1 MTAAPAMAP
10 ATPDAVTLDA
20 VRPAVRQLLSSSEA
34 FRRLPPAE
42 QQQIAQATVKVA
54 SYMAN
59 PDSILTASP
68 AAPPAARAQAED
80 PVTATQRR
88 LSQAPGQV
96 GKDFEAGAV
105 KQGVEQFGAL
115 VQKVDFPAFVGGLI
129 KNVFQAIVESSM
141 QQM

>member
-1 MTAAPAMAP
+1 MTAASPQNGKLAD
-10 ATPDAVTLDA
+10 TQTLDA
-20 VRPAVRQLLSSSEA
+20 ARFAVREMLLSAPA
-34 FRRLPPAE
+34 FRALPPAE

-59 PDSILTASP
+59 PEGMLTDP
-68 AAPPAARAQAED
+68 AHPTVAKAQAED
-80 PVTATQRR
+80 PTEATKRR

-115 VQKVDFPAFVGGLI
+115 VQKVDFPAFVGG
-129 KNVFQAIVESSM
+129 
-141 QQM
+141 